1 MGSFKLARRLPA
13 TSILTEPWI
22 GTTVTGR
29 PVVAHLCKE
38 PWAKTN
44 FTTRF
49 AGFQRGWQGLRQAGV
64 APLLEVGQAANGGLW
79 VVEEF
84 IEGETLRTLMNAA
97 LTQKTPLSVAEALA
111 IAQQAARGLVTLS
124 RQIPPLHHG
133 DVCGSTIIVGTDGD
147 VRLGGVGVA
156 EAIDADATL
165 GPARAELFVIAPEA
179 LSLGSTPQ
187 SDVFKLG
194 LVLLELLTGRTLF
207 AGTSHAEV
215 KARAEK
221 YPGLTPQHFPN
232 FPPAV
237 AALLAGMLAKEPSA
251 RPGCV
256 EVESALGKALVAAGG
271 SDNPQAPVAGA
282 FARLFKGRTPM
293 LKGLEGTEPLV
304 LTPLAFPAAPPAGA
318 SAPTSAQVGAT
329 NADGSVTL
337 AKVRTTRMTS
347 EEMAVVRANEAAEA
361 ARVVAAEWTARHAAD
376 DGNPKDFALGQL
388 LIEKQRISVE
398 QADAS
403 LQQSQSFGSTLF
415 YSLCFLGHLD
425 EDEGLPYAAELLKQR
440 FVTGPQLIELRLTT
454 ANAPMLPRETA
465 EQWQVVPLKLEA
477 GALTVA
483 IGDPGRMDVLDEV
496 KRRAKVR
503 AVNAVRATERTLT
516 EGILRVY
523 DGKTALPEWAL
534 PKKAPPAPLP
544 PLSLDPNLLPPLDEL
559 PALEDLGLL
568 PPPSMEL
575 PRPSMEPLPPMP
587 SAPTAAR
594 APMSSPPM
602 SRPMPSAP
610 PAVAPPAVAPP
621 PPVAAP
627 TPNLLDITSRL
638 FDAVLSLVPERGPEG
653 SRMIGLVRAVAK
665 QGGANGPPLEQLR
678 LCAKAIVIAALLE
691 GKRAFETPSLP
702 AVSAVLG
709 AHWREFEPVIKPLL
723 DGDETPPADPRTV
736 VLMLTFSLAAS
747 LGLVPA
753 KLPEAANAIAPMRSR
768 YPPAAIAAL
777 EAVLSR

>member
-1 MGSFKLARRLPA
+1 MGSFKLARRLPS

-29 PVVAHLCKE
+29 PVVAHLTKE
-38 PWAKTN
+38 PWTKTN
-44 FTTRF
+44 FVSRF
-49 AGFQRGWQGLRQAGV
+49 ASFQRGWQGLRQVGI
-64 APLLEVGQAANGGLW
+64 APLLEVGQAATGALW

-97 LTQKTPLSVAEALA
+97 LAQKSPLTVAEALA
-111 IAQQAARGLVTLS
+111 IAQQVARGLVTLS
-124 RQIPPLHHG
+124 KQLPPLHHG
-133 DVCGSTIIVGTDGD
+133 DVCGSTIVVGTDGD
-147 VRLGGVGVA
+147 VRLAGVGLA
-156 EAIDADATL
+156 ECIDADATL
-165 GPARAELFVIAPEA
+165 GPARAELFVIAPET
-179 LSLGSTPQ
+179 LTQGTTPQ

-215 KARAEK
+215 KGRAEK

-237 AALLAGMLAKEPSA
+237 AALLAGTLAKDPAA
-251 RPGCV
+251 RPGVV
-256 EVESALGKALVAAGG
+256 EVEGALGKALVAAGG
-271 SDNPQAPVAGA
+271 SDGPHGPAAAA
-282 FARLFKGRTPM
+282 FNRLFKGRTPM

-304 LTPLAFPAAPPAGA
+304 LTPLAFAALPAPSASPPM
-318 SAPTSAQVGAT
+318 SAQVGAT

-347 EEMAVVRANEAAEA
+347 EEMAIVRANEAAEA
-361 ARVVAAEWTARHAAD
+361 AREVAAEWNARHAAD
-376 DGNPKDFALGQL
+376 EGNPKDFALGQL
-388 LIEKQRISVE
+388 LLEKQRISAE

-425 EDEGLPYAAELLKQR
+425 EDEGLPFAADLLKQR
-440 FVTGPQLIELRLTT
+440 FLTGPQLLELGLTS
-454 ANAPMLPRETA
+454 ANAPLLPRETA
-465 EQWQVVPLKLEA
+465 DQWQVVPLKLEA

-483 IGDPGRMDVLDEV
+483 IADPTRVDVLDEV

-516 EGILRVY
+516 EGLLRVY

-544 PLSLDPNLLPPLDEL
+544 PLALDPNTLPPLDEL
-559 PALEDLGLL
+559 PPLDDLGLP
-568 PPPSMEL
+568 PPPSME
-575 PRPSMEPLPPMP
+575 LPPMP

-610 PAVAPPAVAPP
+610 PAVAPPFAAPP
-621 PPVAAP
+621 AP
-627 TPNLLDITSRL
+627 HSPNLLDITSRL

-665 QGGANGPPLEQLR
+665 QSGATGLPLEQLR
-678 LCAKAIVIAALLE
+678 LCTKAIVIAALLE

-709 AHWREFEPVIKPLL
+709 THWREFEPVIKPLL
-723 DGDETPPADPRTV
+723 DGDESPPADPRTV
-736 VLMLTFSLAAS
+736 VLMLAFSLAAS
-747 LGLVPA
+747 LGTVPS
-753 KLPEAANAIAPMRSR
+753 KLPEAATALGALKSR
-768 YPPAAIAAL
+768 YPPAAIAAI

>member
-1 MGSFKLARRLPA
+1 MGSFKLARRLPS
-13 TSILTEPWI
+13 TSILTEPWL

-38 PWAKTN
+38 PWAKTS
-44 FTTRF
+44 FVTRF
-49 AGFQRGWQGLRQAGV
+49 AAFHRGWQGLRQVGV
-64 APLLEVGQAANGGLW
+64 APLLEVGQATNGALW

-84 IEGETLRTLMNAA
+84 VEGETLRTLMNAA
-97 LTQKTPLSVAEALA
+97 LAQKSPLTVAEALA
-111 IAQQAARGLVTLS
+111 IAQQVARGLVTLS
-124 RQIPPLHHG
+124 KQLPPLHHG

-147 VRLGGVGVA
+147 VRLAGIGVA
-156 EAIDADATL
+156 EAIDADPTL
-165 GPARAELFVIAPEA
+165 GPARAELFVIAPET
-179 LSLGSTPQ
+179 LSQGTTPQ

-194 LVLLELLTGRTLF
+194 LVLLELLTGRTVF

-215 KARAEK
+215 KGRAEK

-237 AALLAGMLAKEPSA
+237 ATLLAGTLAKDPAA
-251 RPGCV
+251 RPGPV
-256 EVESALGKALVAAGG
+256 EVESALGKALIAAGG
-271 SDNPQAPVAGA
+271 SDNPHGPAAAA

-304 LTPLAFPAAPPAGA
+304 LTPLAFATVPAPNASPPM
-318 SAPTSAQVGAT
+318 SAQVGAT

-347 EEMAVVRANEAAEA
+347 EEMAVVRANEAADA
-361 ARVVAAEWTARHAAD
+361 ARVVAAEWSARHAAD
-376 DGNPKDFALGQL
+376 EGNPRDFALGQL
-388 LIEKQRISVE
+388 LIEKQRIGAE
-398 QADAS
+398 QADAA

-425 EDEGLPYAAELLKQR
+425 EDEGLPFAAELLKQR
-440 FVTGPQLIELRLTT
+440 FVTGPQLIELGLTPS
-454 ANAPMLPRETA
+454 NAPMLPRETA
-465 EQWQVVPLKLEA
+465 DQWQVVPLKLEA

-483 IGDPGRMDVLDEV
+483 IADPSRMDVLDEV

-503 AVNAVRATERTLT
+503 AVNAVRATERTIT
-516 EGILRVY
+516 EGLLRVY

-544 PLSLDPNLLPPLDEL
+544 PLALDPGTLPPLDEL
-559 PALEDLGLL
+559 PPLEDLGLP

-575 PRPSMEPLPPMP
+575 PPLP
-587 SAPTAAR
+587 SAPTPAR

-610 PAVAPPAVAPP
+610 PAISPPMPAPP
-621 PPVAAP
+621 PPHSA
-627 TPNLLDITSRL
+627 NLLDIASRL

-653 SRMIGLVRAVAK
+653 SRMIGLVRAVAR
-665 QGGANGPPLEQLR
+665 QSGATGQPLEQIR
-678 LCAKAIVIAALLE
+678 LCAKAVVIAALLE

-709 AHWREFEPVIKPLL
+709 AHWREFEPVLKPLL
-723 DGDETPPADPRTV
+723 DGDEAPPADPRTI
-736 VLMLTFSLAAS
+736 VLMLCFTLAGS
-747 LGLVPA
+747 LGAVPA
-753 KLPEAANAIAPMRSR
+753 RLPEAASALPSLRSR
-768 YPPAAIAAL
+768 YPAAAVAAL

>member
-1 MGSFKLARRLPA
+1 MGSFKLARRLPS
-13 TSILTEPWI
+13 TSILTEPWL

-44 FTTRF
+44 FVTRF
-49 AGFQRGWQGLRQAGV
+49 AGFHRGWQGLRQAGV
-64 APLLEVGQAANGGLW
+64 APLLEVGQAPNGGLW

-84 IEGETLRTLMNAA
+84 IEGETARTLMNAA
-97 LTQKTPLSVAEALA
+97 LAQKSPLSVAEALA
-111 IAQQAARGLVTLS
+111 IAQQVARGLVTLS

-147 VRLGGVGVA
+147 VRLGGVGLA
-156 EAIDADATL
+156 EAIDADGTL
-165 GPARAELFVIAPEA
+165 GPARAELFVMAPEA

-237 AALLAGMLAKEPSA
+237 AAVLAAMLAKEPSA

-256 EVESALGKALVAAGG
+256 EVESALGKALAATGA
-271 SDNPQAPVAGA
+271 SDEKSPVAGL
-282 FARLFKGRTPM
+282 FNRLFKGRTPM

-304 LTPLAFPAAPPAGA
+304 LTPLAFPAVSA
-318 SAPTSAQVGAT
+318 APTQASAQVGAT

-361 ARVVAAEWTARHAAD
+361 ARVVAAEWSARHAGD
-376 DGNPKDFALGQL
+376 DSNPRDFALGQL

-425 EDEGLPYAAELLKQR
+425 EDEGLPFAAELLKQR
-440 FVTGPQLIELRLTT
+440 FVTGPQLIELGLTT
-454 ANAPMLPRETA
+454 ANAPLLPRETA

-483 IGDPGRMDVLDEV
+483 ITDPSRMDVLDEV

-516 EGILRVY
+516 EGLLRVY

-544 PLSLDPNLLPPLDEL
+544 PLSLDPSSLPPLDEL
-559 PALEDLGLL
+559 PALEDLGL
-568 PPPSMEL
+568 PPP
-575 PRPSMEPLPPMP
+575 PSMEPLPPMP

-610 PAVAPPAVAPP
+610 PAVAPPPPAPAPP
-621 PPVAAP
+621 LQS
-627 TPNLLDITSRL
+627 PNLLDITSRL

-665 QGGANGPPLEQLR
+665 QSGATGVPLEQLR
-678 LCAKAIVIAALLE
+678 LCAKALVFASLLE

-709 AHWREFEPVIKPLL
+709 SHWREFEPVLKPLL
-723 DGDETPPADPRTV
+723 DGDDAPPADPRTV
-736 VLMLTFSLAAS
+736 VLMLCFSLASS

-753 KLPEAANAIAPMRSR
+753 KLNEAAAGLAPMKGR